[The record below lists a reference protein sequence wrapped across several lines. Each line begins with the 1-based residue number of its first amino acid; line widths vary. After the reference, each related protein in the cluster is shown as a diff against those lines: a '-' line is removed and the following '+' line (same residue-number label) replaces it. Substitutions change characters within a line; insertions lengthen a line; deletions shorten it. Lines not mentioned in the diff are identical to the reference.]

1 MAVPAYKRNE
11 SKIEF
16 LNTFKKLRKCTNA
29 ILMRDFG
36 IKPRSYTVELL
47 KDIYEI
53 KEDDFETLTK
63 IMGKY
68 GMKSSEVEKYPS
80 WIVDSWRHEIRD
92 ILKHISVEI
101 ELANSIYISS
111 WKDVDERRMHWN
123 LAVGYLNAL
132 KDSFNEIVDTIK
144 VSVGAFEEAQ
154 ELIKK
159 EINLI
164 KGVRKSD
171 NKKMTKEVSAD

>member
-80 WIVDSWRHEIRD
+80 
-92 ILKHISVEI
+92 
-101 ELANSIYISS
+101 Y
-111 WKDVDERRMHWN
+111 
-123 LAVGYLNAL
+123 
-132 KDSFNEIVDTIK
+132 
-144 VSVGAFEEAQ
+144 
-154 ELIKK
+154 
-159 EINLI
+159 
-164 KGVRKSD
+164 
-171 NKKMTKEVSAD
+171 